1 MTPESV
7 APESVD
13 LAAPAKPPPFWD
25 EMVDG
30 RGGIRPHWRGIVGM
44 LAGLPQ
50 GGLADRARRLDRAF
64 EEEGVVTA
72 LPGEGGDRPAQRAWR
87 CDPVPMV
94 LPAGEFA
101 ALEAGMSQRAAL
113 LSEMLADLYGP
124 QRLLAAGLL
133 PPALVF
139 ANPGFL
145 RPCRAPV
152 SPRSPIIHLMAAD
165 LVRSPSGQWQV
176 LADRTG
182 APNGVG
188 FARENR
194 RMVARV
200 MPEAF
205 RAAQVRQLRPF
216 FDHWVDSLQRASPDG
231 EANPRLALLTPGAAH
246 GTWFE
251 HVFLSR
257 ELGCALVEGADLTA
271 RDGQVFLKTL
281 KGLQRVHVL
290 VRRVEGRLVDPL
302 ELQPDSAVGVPG
314 LLDSVRAGGVRV
326 VNDPG
331 SHLAEA
337 PALLAFLPRLA
348 EHLLGES
355 LRLPSVPTLWLG
367 DPAALAAVLAAPER
381 WMIRPALDGAAP
393 AIHPAELGER
403 AREGLLARLRAA
415 PANFAATEAIFPSA
429 VPSLGETGLAP
440 RPVVL
445 RLFALADGGGA
456 WRTMPGGLARL
467 IEEGER
473 PTGRLPR
480 TGTAKDVWVLSE
492 DGGDIVGPAAFALPP
507 LSIRRASGELP
518 SRVADDLYWLG
529 RYVERLENGA
539 RLLRAVIVRLA
550 RGWLLP
556 RDLVELRALALCLA
570 EAGLV
575 DRELSSAAP
584 DGPALPRAI
593 LEVCRP
599 NRPVA
604 VLLDH
609 VGRLT
614 RAVRDRLTADMWAT
628 VTHLLAEAREACAR
642 ASAGLEE
649 LNEAAGAILRF
660 SAGLAGIA
668 AENMVRGGGW
678 LFLDLGR
685 RIERAAH
692 TARDLGH
699 ALDQPLPR
707 VEAGL
712 RLAIELCDSAIT
724 YRNRYLSVLQP
735 GPVLDLVLADPTNPR
750 SVAYQLDAVE
760 RRLGEVQGV
769 AEGDLARTA
778 GALRAEAEA
787 MVEAVAAAADPA
799 AEAVRLPPRLAAL
812 GAEIAALSDAIARR
826 YFSHVPTAQAVGVG
840 EEEAHG

>member
-1 MTPESV
+1 MTPDQAS
-7 APESVD
+7 
-13 LAAPAKPPPFWD
+13 LAVPAKPPPFWD

-30 RGGIRPHWRGIVGM
+30 RGSIRPHWRGIVGM

-64 EEEGVVTA
+64 EEEGVVTV
-72 LPGEGGDRPAQRAWR
+72 LPADPGQGPAQRPWR

-101 ALEAGMSQRAAL
+101 ALEAGLSQRAAL
-113 LSEMLADLYGP
+113 ISEILADLYGP
-124 QRLLAAGLL
+124 QRLLAAGLI

-152 SPRSPIIHLMAAD
+152 PPLRPIVHLMAAD
-165 LVRSPSGQWQV
+165 LIRGPTGQWQV

-182 APNGVG
+182 APNGLG

-205 RAAQVRQLRPF
+205 RTAQVRQLRPF
-216 FDHWVDSLQRASPDG
+216 FDHWVDSLQRAAPAGAD
-231 EANPRLALLTPGAAH
+231 NPRLALLTPGAAH
-246 GTWFE
+246 ETWFE

-290 VRRVEGRLVDPL
+290 LRRVEGRLVDPL
-302 ELQPDSAVGVPG
+302 ELSPDSAIGVPG
-314 LLDSVRAGGVRV
+314 LLDAVRAGGVRV

-331 SHLAEA
+331 SHLAES
-337 PALLAFLPRLA
+337 PALAAFLPRLA
-348 EHLLGES
+348 EHLLGEP
-355 LRLPSVPTLWLG
+355 LRLGSVPTVWLG

-381 WMIRPALDGAAP
+381 WMIRPALDGSAP
-393 AIHPAELGER
+393 ALHPAELGER
-403 AREGLLARLRAA
+403 GRETLLARLRAA
-415 PANFAATEAIFPSA
+415 PGTFAATEAVQPSA
-429 VPSLGETGLAP
+429 VPSLGEQGLAP
-440 RPVVL
+440 KPLVL
-445 RLFALADGGGA
+445 RLFALADGAGT

-467 IEEGER
+467 IDGGDR
-473 PTGRLPR
+473 LTGRLPR
-480 TGTAKDVWVLSE
+480 EGVAKDVWVLSE
-492 DGGDIVGPAAFALPP
+492 DRADIVGPAAFALPP
-507 LSIRRASGELP
+507 LAIRRASAELP

-556 RDLVELRALALCLA
+556 RDLAELRALARCLA
-570 EAGLV
+570 DAGLV
-575 DRELSSAAP
+575 DPEIVSAAP

-593 LEVCRP
+593 TEVCRP
-599 NRPVA
+599 SRPVA
-604 VLLDH
+604 QLLDH

-628 VTHLLAEAREACAR
+628 ITHLAAEARERSAAACQ
-642 ASAGLEE
+642 GLEE
-649 LNEAAGAILRF
+649 LNEAAGAIMRF

-692 TARDLGH
+692 TARDIGH

-712 RLAIELCDSAIT
+712 RLAIEFCDSAIT
-724 YRNRYLSVLQP
+724 YRTRYLSVLQP

-760 RRLGEVQGV
+760 RRLAEVQGMP
-769 AEGDLARTA
+769 EGDLARTA

-787 MVEAVAAAADPA
+787 MVEAVAAAEEPA

-812 GAEIAALSDAIARR
+812 SAQVGALSEAIARR
-826 YFSHVPTAQAVGVG
+826 YFSHVPVSQAVGVG
-840 EEEAHG
+840 EEQAQG

>member
-1 MTPESV
+1 MTTDQ
-7 APESVD
+7 AA
-13 LAAPAKPPPFWD
+13 LAAPAKLPPFWD

-30 RGGIRPHWRGIVGM
+30 RGGIRPHWRGLVGM

-64 EEEGVVTA
+64 EEEGVVTV
-72 LPGEGGDRPAQRAWR
+72 LPADPGQGPAQRPWR
-87 CDPVPMV
+87 CDPIPMV

-101 ALEAGMSQRAAL
+101 SLEEGMSQRAAL
-113 LSEMLADLYGP
+113 LSEILADLYGP
-124 QRLLAAGLL
+124 QRLLAAGLI

-152 SPRSPIIHLMAAD
+152 PPLRPIIHLLAAD

-182 APNGVG
+182 APNGLG

-194 RMVARV
+194 RMAARV

-205 RAAQVRQLRPF
+205 RSVQVRELRPF
-216 FDHWVDSLQRASPDG
+216 FDHWVDSLQRAAPAGSD
-231 EANPRLALLTPGAAH
+231 NPRLALLTPGAAH
-246 GTWFE
+246 ETWFE

-290 VRRVEGRLVDPL
+290 LRRVEGRLVDPL
-302 ELQPDSAVGVPG
+302 ELSPDSAVGLPG
-314 LLDSVRAGGVRV
+314 LLDAMRARGVRV
-326 VNDPG
+326 LNDPG

-337 PALLAFLPRLA
+337 PALAAFLPRLA
-348 EHLLGES
+348 EHILGAP
-355 LRLPSVPTLWLG
+355 LRLPSVPTVWLG

-393 AIHPAELGER
+393 ALHPAEMAER
-403 AREGLLARLRAA
+403 ARESLVARLRAT
-415 PANFAATEAIFPSA
+415 PWTFAATERVSPSA
-429 VPSLGETGLAP
+429 APSLGAQGLAP

-445 RLFALADGGGA
+445 RLFALNDGAGS

-467 IEEGER
+467 IEDGDR
-473 PTGRLPR
+473 VAGRLPR
-480 TGTAKDVWVLSE
+480 MGVTKDVWVLSE
-492 DGGDIVGPAAFALPP
+492 DRADIVGPAAFALPP
-507 LSIRRASGELP
+507 VAIRRASGELP

-529 RYVERLENGA
+529 RYVERLENAA

-556 RDLVELRALALCLA
+556 RDLAELGALARCLA
-570 EAGLV
+570 DSGLV
-575 DRELSSAAP
+575 EPEIVSAPP
-584 DGPALPRAI
+584 DGPALQRAI
-593 LEVCRP
+593 TEVCRP
-599 NRPVA
+599 GRPVA
-604 VLLDH
+604 QLFDH

-628 VTHLLAEAREACAR
+628 ITHLAAEAREKTTAACQ
-642 ASAGLEE
+642 GLEE
-649 LNEAAGAILRF
+649 LNEATGAIMRF
-660 SAGLAGIA
+660 SAGLAGLA

-692 TARDLGH
+692 TARDIGH

-724 YRNRYLSVLQP
+724 YRARYLSALQP

-750 SVAYQLDAVE
+750 SVAYQLDSVE
-760 RRLGEVQGV
+760 RRLAEVQGMP
-769 AEGDLARTA
+769 EGDLARA
-778 GALRAEAEA
+778 AAVLRAEAES
-787 MVEAVAAAADPA
+787 MVEAVATAAEPA

-812 GAEIAALSDAIARR
+812 SAQVAALSEAIARR
-826 YFSHVPTAQAVGVG
+826 YFSHVPMAQPLGVG
-840 EEEAHG
+840 EEQAQG

>member
-1 MTPESV
+1 MTPDS
-7 APESVD
+7 AA
-13 LAAPAKPPPFWD
+13 LAAPAKLPPFWD

-64 EEEGVVTA
+64 EEEGVVTV
-72 LPGEGGDRPAQRAWR
+72 LPADPGQGPAQRPWR

-94 LPAGEFA
+94 LAAGEFA
-101 ALEAGMSQRAAL
+101 ALEEGMSQRAAL
-113 LSEMLADLYGP
+113 LSEILADLYGP
-124 QRLLAAGLL
+124 QRLLAAGLI
-133 PPALVF
+133 PPSLVF

-152 SPRSPIIHLMAAD
+152 PPLRPIVHLMAAD

-182 APNGVG
+182 APNGLG

-205 RAAQVRQLRPF
+205 RAVQVRQLRPF
-216 FDHWVDSLQRASPDG
+216 FDHWVDSLQRAAPAGSD
-231 EANPRLALLTPGAAH
+231 NPRLALLTPGAAH
-246 GTWFE
+246 ETWFE

-290 VRRVEGRLVDPL
+290 LRRVEGRLVDPL
-302 ELQPDSAVGVPG
+302 ELSPDSAVGLPG
-314 LLDSVRAGGVRV
+314 LLDSVRSGGVRV
-326 VNDPG
+326 LNDPG

-337 PALLAFLPRLA
+337 PALAAFLPRLA
-348 EHLLGES
+348 EHILGAP
-355 LRLPSVPTLWLG
+355 LGLPSVPTVWLG

-393 AIHPAELGER
+393 ALHPAGMGER
-403 AREGLLARLRAA
+403 ARDGLLARLRAS
-415 PANFAATEAIFPSA
+415 PGTFAASEVVSPSA
-429 VPSLGETGLAP
+429 VPSLGAQGLAP
-440 RPVVL
+440 KPVVL
-445 RLFALADGGGA
+445 RLFALADGAGA

-467 IEEGER
+467 IEDGDR
-473 PTGRLPR
+473 LAGRLPR
-480 TGTAKDVWVLSE
+480 MGVAKDVWVLSE
-492 DGGDIVGPAAFALPP
+492 DRADIVGPAAFALPP
-507 LSIRRASGELP
+507 LAIRRASGELP

-529 RYVERLENGA
+529 RYVERLENAA

-556 RDLVELRALALCLA
+556 RDLAELRALARCLA
-570 EAGLV
+570 DAGLV
-575 DRELSSAAP
+575 DPEIVSAAP
-584 DGPALPRAI
+584 DGPALPSAI
-593 LEVCRP
+593 TEVCRP
-599 NRPVA
+599 SRPVA
-604 VLLDH
+604 QLFDH

-628 VTHLLAEAREACAR
+628 ITHLAAEAREKSAAACR
-642 ASAGLEE
+642 GLEE
-649 LNEAAGAILRF
+649 LNEAAGAIMRF

-692 TARDLGH
+692 TARDIGH

-724 YRNRYLSVLQP
+724 YRARYLSALQP

-760 RRLGEVQGV
+760 RRLAEVQGLP
-769 AEGDLARTA
+769 EGDLARTA

-787 MVEAVAAAADPA
+787 MVEAVAAAGEPA

-812 GAEIAALSDAIARR
+812 SAQVGALSEAIARR
-826 YFSHVPTAQAVGVG
+826 YFSHVPMAQPVGVG
-840 EEEAHG
+840 EEQAQG

>member
-1 MTPESV
+1 MTPDS
-7 APESVD
+7 AALS
-13 LAAPAKPPPFWD
+13 APARLPPFWD

-30 RGGIRPHWRGIVGM
+30 RGGIRPHWRPIVGM

-64 EEEGVVTA
+64 EEEGVSTL
-72 LPGEGGDRPAQRAWR
+72 LPADPGQGPSLLPWR

-94 LPAGEFA
+94 LPAAEFA
-101 ALEAGMSQRAAL
+101 ALEAGLSQRAAL
-113 LSEMLADLYGP
+113 LSEILADLYGP
-124 QRLLAAGLL
+124 QRLLASGLL

-145 RPCRAPV
+145 RPCRAPR
-152 SPRSPIIHLMAAD
+152 PPLRPIVHLLAAD
-165 LVRSPSGQWQV
+165 LVRNREGEWQV

-194 RMVARV
+194 RMVTRV

-205 RAAQVRQLRPF
+205 RAVQVRQLRPF
-216 FDHWVDSLQRASPDG
+216 FDHWVDSLQRAAPTG
-231 EANPRLALLTPGAAH
+231 TANPLLALLTPGAAH
-246 GTWFE
+246 ETWFE

-257 ELGCALVEGADLTA
+257 ELGCALVEGGDLTA

-290 VRRVEGRLVDPL
+290 LRRVEGRLVDPL
-302 ELQPDSAVGVPG
+302 ELAPDSALGVPG
-314 LLDSVRAGGVRV
+314 LLDAVRAGGVRV
-326 VNDPG
+326 VNDPA
-331 SHLAEA
+331 SHLTEA
-337 PALLAFLPRLA
+337 PALAAFLPKLA
-348 EHLLGES
+348 EHLLGER
-355 LRLPSVPTLWLG
+355 LRLASVPTLWLG
-367 DPAALAAVLAAPER
+367 DPAAAAAVLAAPDR

-393 AIHPAELGER
+393 AQHPAAMSGP
-403 AREGLLARLRAA
+403 AREELFARLRAA
-415 PANFAATEAIFPSA
+415 PWSFAASEAVQPSA
-429 VPSLGETGLAP
+429 APGLAADGLMP
-440 RPVVL
+440 RPLVL
-445 RLFALADGGGA
+445 RLFALADGAGA
-456 WRTMPGGLARL
+456 WRAMPGGLARL
-467 IEEGER
+467 VEDGDR
-473 PTGRLPR
+473 LTGRLPR
-480 TGTAKDVWVLSE
+480 TGIAKDVWVLSE
-492 DGGDIVGPAAFALPP
+492 DRADIVGPAAFALPP

-529 RYVERLENGA
+529 RYVERLENAA
-539 RLLRAVIVRLA
+539 RLLRAVIVRLS

-556 RDLVELRALALCLA
+556 RDLAELRALSHCLA

-575 DRELSSAAP
+575 EPELAAAAP
-584 DGPALPRAI
+584 DGPALPRALTKI
-593 LEVCRP
+593 CLP
-599 NRPVA
+599 GHPVA
-604 VLLDH
+604 QVLDH
-609 VGRLT
+609 VTRLT
-614 RAVRDRLTADMWAT
+614 RAVRDRLTADMWST
-628 VTHLLAEAREACAR
+628 ITHLGAEAHGKSANACH
-642 ASAGLEE
+642 GLEE
-649 LNEAAGAILRF
+649 LNEAAGAIIRF
-660 SAGLAGIA
+660 SAGVAGIA

-692 TARDLGH
+692 TTRDIGF

-724 YRNRYLSVLQP
+724 YRTRYLSALQP

-750 SVAYQLDAVE
+750 SVAYQLEAVE
-760 RRLGEVQGV
+760 RRLAEVQGMP
-769 AEGDLARTA
+769 EGDLARAA

-787 MVEAVAAAADPA
+787 MVEAVAAAPEPA

-812 GAEIAALSDAIARR
+812 AAQVGALSEAMARR
-826 YFSHVPTAQAVGVG
+826 YFSHVPAAQAVGVG
-840 EEEAHG
+840 EEQAQG